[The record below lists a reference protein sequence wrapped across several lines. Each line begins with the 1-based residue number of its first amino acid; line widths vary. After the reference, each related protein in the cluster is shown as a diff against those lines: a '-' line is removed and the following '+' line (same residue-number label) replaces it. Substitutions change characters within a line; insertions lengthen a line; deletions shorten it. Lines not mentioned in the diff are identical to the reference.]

1 MSNPC
6 AYYRVSDYRR
16 PKERDDPPLCDRRNL
31 IRTRRMWGTL
41 PAVVKDAT
49 GVELNVTQLALTDRY
64 RPEISLIIGDAV
76 VFFEIR

>member
-1 MSNPC
+1 
-6 AYYRVSDYRR
+6 
-16 PKERDDPPLCDRRNL
+16 
-31 IRTRRMWGTL
+31 MWGTL
-41 PAVVKDAT
+41 PAVVKAAT